1 MTDPT
6 VGKVPYSES
15 FNVAVQF
22 APFRNTTLEIAYTGN
37 RSVHLYTPQI
47 NISNRDFNNIT
58 TLISNNINPTGSV
71 ADPLGRQSLLGA
83 NLNVP
88 IASLYS
94 TYLGFDPLNK
104 FYNAKSSG
112 IRHAAY
118 VDFRRRIGA
127 GLNVTAN
134 YTFAKSIDDSSDAS
148 PDVRVLTTG
157 SVRGQVSLG
166 GTLQNDR
173 GLSSFDVRHAFN
185 STFSWDLPFGKGRQ
199 FLKDA
204 PWYVSGPLAGWTM
217 TGIFRVIGGNPFQ
230 PFLTDPNQLGGVLFN
245 RVVRPDIV
253 SGVSLRNP
261 LWNPKCRTGSAGGA
275 NGGGCEPYLNPAA
288 FMRPLKG
295 QLGNAPRT
303 VSIRAPFKQYF
314 DVSVQKNFTMPFIGR
329 EGKRKI
335 NFRVDLLN
343 AFNHPVFVWNNLG
356 NTPIGMGTF
365 PSELATSELGTTAS
379 QQPITI
385 AEYNTWATFNGKP
398 LATTGL
404 NGGVSAGD
412 VLLAQIRAN
421 INATRLPP
429 RAGSNS
435 GALPDSFFHINL
447 PQGFATSNQLS
458 YDITTL
464 NGYKLYRIRGSYD
477 GNFGSLISQPAS
489 NARYIQF
496 GLRLIF

>member
-1 MTDPT
+1 
-6 VGKVPYSES
+6 
-15 FNVAVQF
+15 
-22 APFRNTTLEIAYTGN
+22 
-37 RSVHLYTPQI
+37 
-47 NISNRDFNNIT
+47 
-58 TLISNNINPTGSV
+58 
-71 ADPLGRQSLLGA
+71 
-83 NLNVP
+83 
-88 IASLYS
+88 
-94 TYLGFDPLNK
+94 
-104 FYNAKSSG
+104 
-112 IRHAAY
+112 
-118 VDFRRRIGA
+118 
-127 GLNVTAN
+127 
-134 YTFAKSIDDSSDAS
+134 
-148 PDVRVLTTG
+148 
-157 SVRGQVSLG
+157 
-166 GTLQNDR
+166 
-173 GLSSFDVRHAFN
+173 
-185 STFSWDLPFGKGRQ
+185 
-199 FLKDA
+199 
-204 PWYVSGPLAGWTM
+204 
-217 TGIFRVIGGNPFQ
+217 
-230 PFLTDPNQLGGVLFN
+230 
-245 RVVRPDIV
+245 
-253 SGVSLRNP
+253 
-261 LWNPKCRTGSAGGA
+261 
-275 NGGGCEPYLNPAA
+275 
-288 FMRPLKG
+288 
-295 QLGNAPRT
+295 
-303 VSIRAPFKQYF
+303 
-314 DVSVQKNFTMPFIGR
+314 MPFIGG

-412 VLLAQIRAN
+412 VLLAQIREN
-421 INATRLPP
+421 INVTRLPP